1 MTEIQNS
8 KQLAFNLDGIVK
20 SRFKDWIPA
29 FAGMTPVVSI

>member
-8 KQLAFNLDGIVK
+8 KLDEIVK

-29 FAGMTPVVSI
+29 FAGRTVVLTARY